1 MKPNLPLHPP
11 AMCIALAA
19 LLVTGIGSALAQTQS
34 PEFQSPREVFNFL
47 SERMPAFLK
56 DDALRRQLVGSMLK
70 VPLAPPLRSTFDPN
84 KATKTLLGDGSVL
97 LSTDCRRTGTPV
109 GERDPGDCTASI
121 GDENGAGAFTR
132 FSYSKSLGF
141 GNLKFIKRP
150 AVPTQIP
157 DFTKLPQPKLTDN
170 EAYDNARKLVA
181 ELLGLPASEL
191 LGLPPGAKTPPVRS
205 LNIQAGGE
213 KPISPIILQK
223 IVFLQRGFE
232 ITTPG
237 GTGQTT
243 TQIQAPGK
251 VAVAFDADGLAGF
264 AVQNWQELRVDPDMS
279 ADDTKSGQQLL
290 EEMAEDLFND
300 GVRSAADVKFGPV
313 ISSDQRNQIGLLL
326 PAVQVFVH
334 PTIGRLDE
342 KAQNA
347 LAGKATAGLVKEYA
361 LVNRKE
367 DSPTGRPRGE

>member
-1 MKPNLPLHPP
+1 MKPHPSLHPH
-11 AMCIALAA
+11 AIRLALAA
-19 LLVTGIGSALAQTQS
+19 LLVTGIGPALAQS
-34 PEFQSPREVFNFL
+34 PEFQSPREVLNFL
-47 SERMPAFLK
+47 NERLPAFLK

-70 VPLAPPLRSTFDPN
+70 VPLAPPLRSTFDAN
-84 KATKTLLGDGSVL
+84 KATKTLLGDATVL

-109 GERDPGDCTASI
+109 GERDPGDCTASV
-121 GDENGAGAFTR
+121 GDEGGAGSFTR

-150 AVPTQIP
+150 PVPTQIP
-157 DFTKLPQPKLTDN
+157 DFTKLPSPKLTDN
-170 EAYDNARKLVA
+170 EAYDNARKLVT

-191 LGLPPGAKTPPVRS
+191 LGLPAGAKAPPVRS

-213 KPISPIILQK
+213 KPVSPITIQK
-223 IVFLQRGFE
+223 VVFLQRGFE

-251 VAVAFDADGLAGF
+251 VTVAFDADGLAGF
-264 AVQNWQELRVDPDMS
+264 AVQNWQELRVDPDMTP
-279 ADDTKSGQQLL
+279 DDTKTGQQLL

-313 ISSDQRNQIGLLL
+313 VSSDQRNQIGLLL

>member
-1 MKPNLPLHPP
+1 MKPNLPLHPR
-11 AMCIALAA
+11 AWRIALAA
-19 LLVTGIGSALAQTQS
+19 FLAASVAPAFAQS
-34 PEFQSPREVFNFL
+34 QFQEFQSPREVLNFL
-47 SERMPAFLK
+47 NERMPAFLK
-56 DDALRRQLVGSMLK
+56 DDALRRQLVGDMLK
-70 VPLAPPLRSTFDPN
+70 VPLAPPLRTTFDPN
-84 KATKTLLGDGSVL
+84 KAIRGLLGDGTVL

-150 AVPTQIP
+150 PVPSQIP
-157 DFTKLPQPKLTDN
+157 DFTQLPSPKLTDD
-170 EAYDNARKLVA
+170 EAYGNARKLVT

-191 LGLPPGAKTPPVRS
+191 LGLPAGAKGPPVRS

-213 KPISPIILQK
+213 KPISPITIQK
-223 IVFLQRGFE
+223 VVFLQRGFE
-232 ITTPG
+232 IPTPG

-243 TQIQAPGK
+243 TQIPAPGK
-251 VAVAFDADGLAGF
+251 ATVAFDADGVAGL
-264 AVQNWQELRVDPDMS
+264 AVQNWQELRVDPGMS
-279 ADDTKSGQQLL
+279 PEDTKSGQQLM
-290 EEMAEDLFND
+290 EEIAEDLFND
-300 GVRSAADVKFGPV
+300 GVRSAADVKFGP
-313 ISSDQRNQIGLLL
+313 ILSSDQRNQIGLLL
-326 PAVQVFVH
+326 PAVQVFLH
-334 PTIGRLDE
+334 PTIGKLDE

-347 LAGKATAGLVKEYA
+347 LQGRATAGLVKEYA